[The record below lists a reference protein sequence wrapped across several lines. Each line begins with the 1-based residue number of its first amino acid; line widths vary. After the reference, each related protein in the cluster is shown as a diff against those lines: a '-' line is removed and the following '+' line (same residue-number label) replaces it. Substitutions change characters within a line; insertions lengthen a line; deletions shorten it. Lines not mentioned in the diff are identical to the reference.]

1 MHTFI
6 SLIQQIKFGSS
17 TVLEVAHAATTDEIL
32 REAGHRLRRYR
43 LQQNRTVA
51 EIAKEAGVAVR
62 TVERAEAGERP
73 TFETVVRLLRALGRV
88 DALDGF
94 LPAPLV
100 SPLELVKLS
109 GRERQRAGRPRRR
122 SGGKSSD

>member
-1 MHTFI
+1 MQPI
-6 SLIQQIKFGSS
+6 
-17 TVLEVAHAATTDEIL
+17 AHSATTEEIL
-32 REAGHRLRRYR
+32 VEAGERLRRYR

-88 DALDGF
+88 DALDAF

-100 SPLELVKLS
+100 SPLQLAEMS
-109 GRERQRAGRPRRR
+109 GRERQRAGTPRRPRGSRTDR
-122 SGGKSSD
+122 G